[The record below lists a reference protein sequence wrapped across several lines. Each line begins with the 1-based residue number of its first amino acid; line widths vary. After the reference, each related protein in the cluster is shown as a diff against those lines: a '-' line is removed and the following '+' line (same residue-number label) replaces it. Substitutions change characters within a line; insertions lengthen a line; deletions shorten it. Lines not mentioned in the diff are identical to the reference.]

1 MGRAKYVVPISLDFH
16 AVMSPGLSLLKV
28 FKLEIL
34 SKQSLL
40 LVRKL
45 VNTLGVL
52 PLEQVV
58 HLIFPHQNWCQ
69 GLATNIVKLFT
80 ERMVIRMHHKPCP
93 PFPPTTD
100 LSTGSVGVSKGEDR

>member
-1 MGRAKYVVPISLDFH
+1 MGHVKYVVLISLDFH
-16 AVMSPGLSLLKV
+16 VAMFPDLSLLKV

-45 VNTLGVL
+45 VSTLGVL

-58 HLIFPHQNWCQ
+58 RLIFPHQNWCQ
-69 GLATNIVKLFT
+69 GLATNIVQLFT
-80 ERMVIRMHHKPCP
+80 ERMVILMQHKPCP
-93 PFPPTTD
+93 PWTPTT
-100 LSTGSVGVSKGEDR
+100 LPEYR